1 MLAIQQDKD
10 FEVVLTVHDEIIA
23 ISDDHNPK
31 QKLAKML
38 FIMREPPSW
47 AAGLHL
53 DAEGGWD
60 KCYSK

>member
-1 MLAIQQDKD
+1 MMAIQNKPE

-23 ISDDHNPK
+23 ISDEDDPDE
-31 QKLAKML
+31 KLEEML
-38 FIMREPPSW
+38 YIMRQPPKW
-47 AAGLHL
+47 ALTLPL